1 MIFLD
6 NNSTTPV
13 DERVLAVMQEHLR
26 ENYGNP
32 HSSFHLPARNASNS
46 VTIAR
51 EKISKFFGINNEGV
65 ILTSGATESNNQFIT
80 GAAIKA
86 VHDKNKRKKI
96 FYSSVEHKCV
106 INSALFTK
114 SLGFEPIE
122 IPTDKMGQVDLNF
135 LEKEIDDNTL
145 LVSVMAVNN
154 ETGLTSPLKEIGKI
168 TVDNGSLFH
177 SDFAQGL
184 FRNWDTIYDYN
195 LDAIS
200 ISGHKIYGPKGIGAL
215 LFTSDPLEF
224 VEPII
229 HGGQQEGGLRSGTVP
244 VFLAAGLG
252 EALDIL
258 SQEREEIT
266 KSLDN
271 LKTIFLKKLSAVGI
285 EYELNNEGA
294 DGHPGTLNIYFPECE
309 AEMLCAQLAK
319 TVAISSAAACNGLK
333 NEYSYV
339 LQNMGFSEARA
350 SSSIRM
356 CFGKSNTEREAII
369 AAEKIAEKVTLLT
382 DTSF

>member
-6 NNSTTPV
+6 NNSTTAV
-13 DERVLAVMQEHLR
+13 DERVLDIMQEHLR

-32 HSSFHLPARNASNS
+32 HSSFHLLARNASNCL
-46 VTIAR
+46 TIAR
-51 EKISKFFGINNEGV
+51 EKISKFFGVNNGGV
-65 ILTSGATESNNQFIT
+65 ILNSGATESNNQFIL

-86 VHDKNKRKKI
+86 VNDKNKRKKI

-122 IPTDKMGQVDLNF
+122 IPTDKNGQVDLNF

-154 ETGLTSPLKEIGKI
+154 ETGFKSPLEEIGKI
-168 TVDNGSLFH
+168 TADNGTLFH

-184 FRNWDTIYDYN
+184 FSNWDSIHDYN

-200 ISGHKIYGPKGIGAL
+200 ISGHKIHGPKGIGAL
-215 LFTSDPLEF
+215 IFTSEPLEF

-258 SQEREEIT
+258 SQEKEKIA

-271 LKTIFLKKLSAVGI
+271 FKTIFLDELYTRGI
-285 EYELNNEGA
+285 EHELNNEGA

-319 TVAISSAAACNGLK
+319 KVAVSSAAACNGLK

-339 LQNMGFSEARA
+339 LQNMGFSEERA
-350 SSSIRM
+350 SCSIRL
-356 CFGKSNTEREAII
+356 CFCKLNTEKEAMMS
-369 AAEKIAEKVTLLT
+369 AKEIAEKVSLLRA
-382 DTSF
+382 

>member
-86 VHDKNKRKKI
+86 VHDKNRRKKI

-135 LEKEIDDNTL
+135 LEKNIL
-145 LVSVMAVNN
+145 
-154 ETGLTSPLKEIGKI
+154 
-168 TVDNGSLFH
+168 NG
-177 SDFAQGL
+177 
-184 FRNWDTIYDYN
+184 
-195 LDAIS
+195 
-200 ISGHKIYGPKGIGAL
+200 
-215 LFTSDPLEF
+215 
-224 VEPII
+224 
-229 HGGQQEGGLRSGTVP
+229 
-244 VFLAAGLG
+244 
-252 EALDIL
+252 
-258 SQEREEIT
+258 
-266 KSLDN
+266 
-271 LKTIFLKKLSAVGI
+271 
-285 EYELNNEGA
+285 
-294 DGHPGTLNIYFPECE
+294 
-309 AEMLCAQLAK
+309 
-319 TVAISSAAACNGLK
+319 
-333 NEYSYV
+333 
-339 LQNMGFSEARA
+339 
-350 SSSIRM
+350 
-356 CFGKSNTEREAII
+356 
-369 AAEKIAEKVTLLT
+369 
-382 DTSF
+382 